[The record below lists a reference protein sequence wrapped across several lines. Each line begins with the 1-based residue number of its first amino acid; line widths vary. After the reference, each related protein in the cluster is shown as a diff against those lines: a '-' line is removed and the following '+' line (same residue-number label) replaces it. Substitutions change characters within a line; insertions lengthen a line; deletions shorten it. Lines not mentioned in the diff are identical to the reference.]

1 MRCQDNGFRK
11 GFEFMVGQ
19 RFANPGAKQNL
30 GRIKIRTMIIVIL
43 DIIIKNIN
51 DRNDVH
57 AIKYF

>member
-11 GFEFMVGQ
+11 GFEFMVGH
-19 RFANPGAKQNL
+19 RFPNPGAKITL

-43 DIIIKNIN
+43 VIIIKSIN
-51 DRNDVH
+51 NSNDVH